1 MNTKMTNP
9 WVRTHTEVLDQRA
22 LPMPAAWQ
30 GTRTQR
36 LPTAEIGHSIH
47 VSGNQGALRAEL
59 IALLDRAVDMAV
71 ICSFLIA
78 DPVFEAALKATA
90 ERGVRVYV
98 MVASE
103 ARLGREPAQG
113 EFDQKT
119 HAHHKAMLKALGKS
133 VLFRTA
139 AHFHAKVV
147 LIDPYTRP
155 AGILLTANLTEGAL
169 TRNEELAVRL
179 NPTQAAGI
187 AGYLRWAMWQT
198 AEHELLDGHDFKAA
212 KPVQGVQHPAPPA
225 GIRAT
230 TAEHK
235 GIAHHLLQALSN
247 ASSHIIVSSFGWDL
261 QHPVVELLCQR
272 AREGLKVTV
281 LARVRPSSMPAL
293 LALAESGAQVHGFK
307 WLHAKALWT
316 DAGDAMVMSANLE
329 PHGLDDSFELGALLD
344 AHQAEELKQRL
355 QHWQA
360 VAPWRLLPAPLLG
373 DLSGEVQ
380 LWRNGRLDPAQI
392 LAAAEVN
399 LGEVVAES
407 AHRLEAPRPKIS
419 QPSQSNDP
427 AHQLTCNW
435 TVTAPCSNPKAS
447 PHLRP
452 AQGKEKPRP
461 YAPNVLREPG
471 GRLTV
476 AISQPGELASAVQ
489 LLGEIGAAAVVI
501 DSRPRR

>member
-1 MNTKMTNP
+1 MNTKRTNP

>member
-30 GTRTQR
+30 GARAQR
-36 LPTAEIGHSIH
+36 LPTSEIGHSIY

-59 IALLDRAVDMAV
+59 IALLDQAVDMAV

-78 DPVFEAALKATA
+78 DPAFEAALKATA

-103 ARLGREPAQG
+103 ARLGREPNQG

-179 NPTQAAGI
+179 SPTQAEGI

-212 KPVQGVQHPAPPA
+212 KPVKGVQHPVPQA

-235 GIAHHLLQALSN
+235 GIAEHLLYALNN
-247 ASSHIIVSSFGWDL
+247 ASTQIIISSFGWDL
-261 QHPVVELLCQR
+261 RHPVVELLCQR

-281 LARVRPSSMPAL
+281 LARIRPSAMPAL

-344 AHQAEELKQRL
+344 AHQSEELKQRL
-355 QHWQA
+355 LHWQA
-360 VAPWRLLPAPLLG
+360 VAPWRLLPAPVLG

-380 LWRNGRLDPAQI
+380 LWRNGRLDQI
-392 LAAAEVN
+392 QIVTVAEVN

-407 AHRLEAPRPKIS
+407 AHRLEAPRPEVSK
-419 QPSQSNDP
+419 PEP
-427 AHQLTCNW
+427 AHQLKCNW
-435 TVTAPCSNPKAS
+435 TVTAPYSNPKAS
-447 PHLRP
+447 PHMRP

-461 YAPNVLREPG
+461 YTPNVLREPS

-476 AISQPGELASAVQ
+476 AISQPGELDSAVQ
-489 LLGEIGAAAVVI
+489 LLGEIGAAAIVI
-501 DSRPRR
+501 DSRSRQ

>member
-30 GTRTQR
+30 ETRTQR

-47 VSGNQGALRAEL
+47 VSGNQGELRAEL
-59 IALLDRAVDMAV
+59 IALLDQAVDMAV

-103 ARLGREPAQG
+103 ARLGREPNQG

-179 NPTQAAGI
+179 NPTQAEGI

-212 KPVQGVQHPAPPA
+212 KPVQSVQHPAPPA

-360 VAPWRLLPAPLLG
+360 VAPWRLLPAPVLG

-380 LWRNGRLDPAQI
+380 LWRNGRLDPVQI
-392 LAAAEVN
+392 LASAEVN

-407 AHRLEAPRPKIS
+407 AHRLEAPRPNVS
-419 QPSQSNDP
+419 QPSQGNDP
-427 AHQLTCNW
+427 VHQLTCNW
-435 TVTAPCSNPKAS
+435 TVTAPFSNPKAS

-452 AQGKEKPRP
+452 AEGKEKPRP

-476 AISQPGELASAVQ
+476 AISQPSELASAVQ